1 MPSKVE
7 THQDLTIELLGS
19 IVHAVCLLKGHG
31 QRLLNENMLSCVKR
45 SQSDVGMK
53 LSRHTDRDDV
63 NHGVFQERTNV
74 GVAIRDMK
82 SVGNL
87 FEASGIGIG
96 QRYDLCVI
104 KPTQCRKV
112 AKCCHPSAAD
122 DTNSKG
128 LSHL

>member
-1 MPSKVE
+1 
-7 THQDLTIELLGS
+7 
-19 IVHAVCLLKGHG
+19 
-31 QRLLNENMLSCVKR
+31 
-45 SQSDVGMK
+45 
-53 LSRHTDRDDV
+53 
-63 NHGVFQERTNV
+63 
-74 GVAIRDMK
+74 MK

-112 AKCCHPSAAD
+112 AKCCHPSTAD

-128 LSHL
+128 LSDL